1 MKKPFPASSLI
12 IGLPL
17 VLLGCTSSTKI
28 VIELK
33 DLTVK
38 ECPPGTKKN
47 KVLVSTNDSANRE
60 GKCFFLEGTS
70 NYNGEN
76 SAKSVDIF
84 GRIADAN
91 GTVVLTR
98 RRIGTLAEVKPGK
111 NKFKLQFDAAADTK
125 LPFSLTNFQAKGF
138 SEKVQV
144 DQPDFSKK

>member
-1 MKKPFPASSLI
+1 MKKILPASPLI
-12 IGLPL
+12 LWLPL
-17 VLLGCTSSTKI
+17 LLWGCTSSTKI

-38 ECPPGTKKN
+38 ECPPGTQKN
-47 KVLVSTNDSANRE
+47 KVLVSTNDRANRE
-60 GKCFFLEGTS
+60 GKCFLLAGNTD
-70 NYNGEN
+70 YNGEKA
-76 SAKSVDIF
+76 AKNVDIF

-91 GTVVLTR
+91 GTIVLTR
-98 RRIGTLAEVKPGK
+98 RRVGTLAEVKPGK
-111 NKFKLQFDAAADTK
+111 NTFALPFDAADTK

>member
-1 MKKPFPASSLI
+1 MKKILPASPLI
-12 IGLPL
+12 LCLPL
-17 VLLGCTSSTKI
+17 FLWGCTSSTKI

-38 ECPPGTKKN
+38 ECPPGTQKN
-47 KVLVSTNDSANRE
+47 KVLVSTNDRANRE
-60 GKCFFLEGTS
+60 GKCFLLAGNTD
-70 NYNGEN
+70 YNGEKA
-76 SAKSVDIF
+76 AKNVDVF

-91 GTVVLTR
+91 GTIVLTR
-98 RRIGTLAEVKPGK
+98 RRVGTLAEVKPGK
-111 NKFKLQFDAAADTK
+111 NSFAMPFDAAADTK

>member
-1 MKKPFPASSLI
+1 MKKLFPASSLI
-12 IGLPL
+12 VWLPL

-38 ECPPGTKKN
+38 ECPPGTEKN
-47 KVLVSTNDSANRE
+47 KVLVSTNDSANRV
-60 GKCFFLEGTS
+60 GKCFLLAGTS
-70 NYNGEN
+70 NFNGDK
-76 SAKSVDIF
+76 SAKNVDIF

-111 NKFKLQFDAAADTK
+111 NNFKLQFDAAADTK

>member
-1 MKKPFPASSLI
+1 MKKILPASSLI
-12 IGLPL
+12 LCLPL
-17 VLLGCTSSTKI
+17 FLWGCTSSTKI

-38 ECPPGTKKN
+38 ECPPGTQKN
-47 KVLVSTNDSANRE
+47 KVLVSTNDRANRE
-60 GKCFFLEGTS
+60 GKCFLLAGNTD
-70 NYNGEN
+70 YNGEKA
-76 SAKSVDIF
+76 AKNVDVF

-91 GTVVLTR
+91 GTIVLTR
-98 RRIGTLAEVKPGK
+98 RRVGTLAEVKPGK
-111 NKFKLQFDAAADTK
+111 NNFAMPFDAAADTK